1 MKGFLLDSVWS
12 KARILHKGWCCTMLS
27 TRELTDRWVVRLG
40 DQSLEP
46 RWYSAAGVPAVD
58 KWAAWSVYNSD
69 KALARWFFRLKVRSM
84 REAS

>member
-1 MKGFLLDSVWS
+1 MKGFLLDAVWS

-46 RWYSAAGVPAVD
+46 RWCSAAGVPAVD
-58 KWAAWSVYNSD
+58 KRAAESVNYSD
-69 KALARWFFRLKVRSM
+69 EGRSRGRSLDWTAPFRFN
-84 REAS
+84 

>member
-1 MKGFLLDSVWS
+1 MVES
-12 KARILHKGWCCTMLS
+12 KDPSEGLCCTVLS

-58 KWAAWSVYNSD
+58 KRAAESVNYSD
-69 KALARWFFRLKVRSM
+69 EGRS
-84 REAS
+84 RGGSLD

>member
-1 MKGFLLDSVWS
+1 MKGFLLDVVWS
-12 KARILHKGWCCTMLS
+12 RARILPRVLCCTVLS

-58 KWAAWSVYNSD
+58 KRAAESVNYSD
-69 KALARWFFRLKVRSM
+69 EGRS
-84 REAS
+84 RGRSLD